1 MDAERWQRLSPLLDA
16 LLDLQPGA
24 RAEELER
31 LRASDPPLAAEL
43 EALLAGVDQEAD
55 FLHDPLPGIHPCSR
69 QGSRLGPYRLERL
82 LGEGGM
88 GQVWLAERADGLYQR
103 QLALKLLRPGYA
115 DPNLR
120 LRFSRERE
128 ILARLQHPHIARL
141 LDAGVGE
148 GDQPYLVLEYVEG
161 VALTDY
167 CRQHAL
173 SVDERL
179 RLFVQVC
186 EAVSYAHANL
196 IVHRDLKPSNML
208 VTASR
213 QVQLLDFGI
222 ATLLDRD
229 GGEPSHPRT
238 EVRAFTLHYAAPE
251 QVRGEPV
258 STLTD
263 VYSLGVVLY
272 ELLAGDKP
280 YRLRRQSDAEWERA
294 ILEVSPPRPSLAVQR
309 LAETGQL
316 EPAQARR
323 LARRLRGDL
332 DRITLKALA
341 KDPALRYGSVEAIAR
356 DIQRHLEGRPI
367 EAQPPS
373 IGYRLQKY
381 TQRHRLG
388 LVLGSLALLV
398 LLASLGLALRQ
409 AQEARRE
416 AARAQAMQRLVLGLF
431 DQAGAARPPGD
442 PAVRELLAAGARRG
456 QSELQA
462 QPRAHAELLGVLSRL
477 YVGIGDYP
485 QALVQSQTQQR
496 LLQADPDA
504 PAGLRLDAAS
514 QHGRVL
520 RLLGRSRDCVARMQP
535 LAAPA
540 LHLQAQAAQQA
551 ADFYLQY
558 GHCRRM
564 LGEPISARQWF
575 ERALALRRDLPGDAA
590 GVAEAMLQLAM
601 LESDAARTG
610 PAIEH
615 FMAARDLVLARLGDH
630 HPLLVDIG
638 RNLAALQL
646 ERGQAGDA
654 EASLQPALELALELH
669 GPRHPTTLAVR
680 RQLGLAWLQQGRLD
694 QAERELQAQHGPT
707 VTALG
712 PHHRQ
717 TAQSLDALGRLAL
730 ERGDTAVALAH
741 LRQAVAIWRQTDG
754 HPLLDRGLAD
764 LALAQAA
771 HGEVGSA
778 RASLEEARRLR
789 AGRLGPSHPALGE
802 LDRQVGELL
811 LDQGQAQD
819 ARPWLE
825 RGAQL
830 TRLGYGADDP
840 RSLRAELAL
849 ARLPADDRTDVEG
862 LAAGLHNF
870 ADRLPAGDSMAA
882 LRWQAQAWAAH
893 ADCQAGNVAAGARQL
908 QDLQAQLQLAQ
919 PQGGSLPRQVAA
931 LAASCSPL
939 QP

>member
-1 MDAERWQRLSPLLDA
+1 M
-16 LLDLQPGA
+16 
-24 RAEELER
+24 
-31 LRASDPPLAAEL
+31 
-43 EALLAGVDQEAD
+43 
-55 FLHDPLPGIHPCSR
+55 
-69 QGSRLGPYRLERL
+69 
-82 LGEGGM
+82 
-88 GQVWLAERADGLYQR
+88 
-103 QLALKLLRPGYA
+103 
-115 DPNLR
+115 
-120 LRFSRERE
+120 
-128 ILARLQHPHIARL
+128 
-141 LDAGVGE
+141 
-148 GDQPYLVLEYVEG
+148 
-161 VALTDY
+161 
-167 CRQHAL
+167 
-173 SVDERL
+173 
-179 RLFVQVC
+179 
-186 EAVSYAHANL
+186 
-196 IVHRDLKPSNML
+196 
-208 VTASR
+208 
-213 QVQLLDFGI
+213 
-222 ATLLDRD
+222 
-229 GGEPSHPRT
+229 
-238 EVRAFTLHYAAPE
+238 
-251 QVRGEPV
+251 RGEPV

-564 LGEPISARQWF
+564 LGEPIAARQWF